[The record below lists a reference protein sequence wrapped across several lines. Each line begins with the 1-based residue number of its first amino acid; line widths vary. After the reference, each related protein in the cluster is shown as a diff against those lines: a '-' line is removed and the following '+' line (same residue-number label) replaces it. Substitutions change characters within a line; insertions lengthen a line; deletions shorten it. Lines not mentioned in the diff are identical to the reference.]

1 MALGA
6 SLLAVPVG
14 PTIGSFDDIRELTAG
29 ATTNTGGS
37 STDSADPLLAS
48 AANDGTPSDQAS
60 DRASDRIA
68 GSGPALE
75 IGLAALDQISYPWAS
90 MLPAWTIEFTEPND
104 ELFGLTHTRD
114 ERIEIFVRPDQ
125 TVEQLAHVIAHE
137 LGHAVDVT
145 LNDGDDR
152 RAWQD
157 ARSVGAAEW
166 WPGSGTTDFATG
178 AGDFAESFAAWQVGE
193 AGFRSEIGDVP
204 TDAQIELMQDLAA
217 DR

>member
-29 ATTNTGGS
+29 ATTNAGTS
-37 STDSADPLLAS
+37 SSAVGDSADPLLAS
-48 AANDGTPSDQAS
+48 AANAGVDA
-60 DRASDRIA
+60 DRVA

-75 IGLAALDQISYPWAS
+75 LGLAALEQISYPWAS

-104 ELFGLTHTRD
+104 ELFGLTHTR
-114 ERIEIFVRPDQ
+114 EQRIEIFVRPDQ
-125 TVEQLAHVIAHE
+125 TVEQLAHVVAHE
-137 LGHAVDVT
+137 LGHAVDVA

-157 ARSVGAAEW
+157 ARDVNDAEW

-178 AGDFAESFAAWQVGE
+178 AGDFAESFAAWQIGE

-204 TDAQIELMQDLAA
+204 TAGQIELMQDLAA